1 MEFCPRAIP
10 VEHWEVKLKAITPE
24 FELSNSTDNRTWVAG
39 FKKVSTNSRR
49 PDLHKFI
56 FEDNRYK
63 LNTSPYRPTGSYQIA
78 GQRAE
83 RESDWYLPLFER
95 KDPYRPLWRINH
107 CFLPYKNWVH
117 QTHTVLIN
125 KKKVFQKDIV
135 QHILSFLLWRKSN
148 VPKYFSDSYR
158 TEGYWDNSLNNN
170 LEPPSIPEHL
180 PRFKYCDPV
189 PRIARTNQPVK
200 RYIVTVPPNG
210 NTRRQSRESIPYPSY
225 HFSRAA
231 IIRHQLAL
239 PEGQYQVFAPGGPN
253 TWKDIYLNHEF
264 YKSIPTYRNPYKKNP
279 DQSESYHSE
288 HFLNNRE
295 YQN

>member
-1 MEFCPRAIP
+1 M
-10 VEHWEVKLKAITPE
+10 KLKAITPE

-148 VPKYFSDSYR
+148 VPKYFSDSYK
-158 TEGYWDNSLNNN
+158 TEAYWDNSLNNN

-180 PRFKYCDPV
+180 PRLKYCDPV
-189 PRIARTNQPVK
+189 PRIARTNKPVK
-200 RYIVTVPPNG
+200 RYIVTVPPN
-210 NTRRQSRESIPYPSY
+210 RRHHRGRIPYPSY

-239 PEGQYQVFAPGGPN
+239 PEGKYQVFTPGGPN
-253 TWKDIYLNHEF
+253 TWKDIYRDHQF